1 MKLLPLLLL
10 VPAISFADAIQSTN
24 IPVTANTNVD
34 ARNLSTAVGPD
45 PSRAV
50 GMAVAPG
57 LSSSFN
63 DVCLG
68 STSMGAGFSG
78 GSIALGTTWEDPDC
92 IRRLNARE
100 IRNMGDAQVAKEIMC
115 GNDDVRAAFKRVG
128 RPCIEDGGTA
138 TTSLQGVTI
147 NEKSKQRQDELY
159 AIAVKKNQ
167 QQQLIQSR

>member
-1 MKLLPLLLL
+1 MIKLLPFLLLPCL
-10 VPAISFADAIQSTN
+10 AFADATQSTN
-24 IPVTANTNVD
+24 IPVTANTVVD
-34 ARNLSTAVGPD
+34 ARNLSTSTGMD

-63 DVCLG
+63 DVCMG

-92 IRRLNARE
+92 VRRLNARE

-115 GNDDVRAAFKRVG
+115 GNEDVRAAFKRAG
-128 RPCIEDGGTA
+128 RPCIEDAAPVVVSQT
-138 TTSLQGVTI
+138 VI
-147 NEKSKQRQDELY
+147 NNQSKQRQDELY
-159 AIAVKKNQ
+159 KIAVEKQ
-167 QQQLIQSR
+167 RGGL

>member
-1 MKLLPLLLL
+1 MIKILPLLLL
-10 VPAISFADAIQSTN
+10 PCLAFADATQSTN
-24 IPVTANTNVD
+24 IPVTANTVVD
-34 ARNLSTAVGPD
+34 ARNLSTSTGID
-45 PSRAV
+45 PSKAV

-115 GNDDVRAAFKRVG
+115 GNADVRAAFKRVG
-128 RPCIEDGGTA
+128 RPCIEDA
-138 TTSLQGVTI
+138 AQIQVSQQTI
-147 NEKSKQRQDELY
+147 SNQSKQRQDELY
-159 AIAVKKNQ
+159 KIAVEKQ
-167 QQQLIQSR
+167 RGGL